1 MPLSLLFVARHLFI
15 YFFYLPEQTQTS
27 GDVVTASEKKVS
39 SREFRIQRGAGW
51 QTATF
56 ITWMMS
62 NYFSVFL
69 LCLKRG
75 THWINGFISF
85 LCGVGCG
92 GGGNTWGN
100 YRVAQICFGRLKSTL
115 LNKAA
120 VFRCKSPSDG
130 RASAASRLFGFR
142 FAESPG
148 RAVNP
153 PQLFPTLL
161 MFAQE
166 SASVTVDGSL
176 QYKTAVAKKKKGF
189 PCSLERVAARSIA
202 AWRHRKP
209 SLCSQIL
216 DASVSIVDER
226 SLARSQ
232 TTEKNLS
239 ALKMTR
245 MRKLL
250 SVCYSWAGFT
260 LPHKHN
266 SLRGRRIKSRQSFQ
280 WVNEADAG
288 PNIVKLLQLSL
299 HCINLRS

>member
-1 MPLSLLFVARHLFI
+1 MASSLSCV
-15 YFFYLPEQTQTS
+15 
-27 GDVVTASEKKVS
+27 GWVV
-39 SREFRIQRGAGW
+39 R
-51 QTATF
+51 
-56 ITWMMS
+56 
-62 NYFSVFL
+62 
-69 LCLKRG
+69 
-75 THWINGFISF
+75 
-85 LCGVGCG
+85 
-92 GGGNTWGN
+92 GGNTWGN

-120 VFRCKSPSDG
+120 VFRCESPSDG
-130 RASAASRLFGFR
+130 RASAAPRLFGFR

-161 MFAQE
+161 MFARE

-176 QYKTAVAKKKKGF
+176 QYKTAVAKKKEGF
-189 PCSLERVAARSIA
+189 SLQLGEGSGAINCCLKTQETEFMLTDIRRLGINSGWALA
-202 AWRHRKP
+202 
-209 SLCSQIL
+209 
-216 DASVSIVDER
+216 R
-226 SLARSQ
+226 SLADNS
-232 TTEKNLS
+232 KNLS

-250 SVCYSWAGFT
+250 FVCYSWAGFT

-266 SLRGRRIKSRQSFQ
+266 SLRGRRMKSRQPFQ

-288 PNIVKLLQLSL
+288 PNIVKLLRLSL